1 MVSDLLALQVRDFSW
16 GLCPTQAVAFQHRGV
31 TQSLGSASPWT
42 PRGHRMD
49 QGLSKQS
56 SSNIAPLP
64 QFLPHA
70 YSKRDEAVCIMH
82 YPLQLHY
89 TIYAITS
96 VAV

>member
-1 MVSDLLALQVRDFSW
+1 M
-16 GLCPTQAVAFQHRGV
+16 
-31 TQSLGSASPWT
+31 
-42 PRGHRMD
+42 GHLMD

-64 QFLPHA
+64 QFLSHA
-70 YSKRDEAVCIMH
+70 YSKRDEAIYIIH